1 MAKANRGSVPCWG
14 EMRGALSLMSHHK
27 LVDLIGAHWDNR
39 KTDLRMAI
47 TDGTSDAWAP
57 ADGTV
62 MLEHDWIHTKYRTEE
77 LLLLT
82 ADKSKEVHFQNGW
95 KASLEDIRSMLEAEG
110 ELSMEDELCELG
122 CLECSPPG
130 STCRV
135 VVESKRSGEL
145 RLRVQMQ
152 TMCGCISPYGGIEPV
167 EEEWVYSVK
176 DTAKPAAKKQK
187 RSPRGEVKL

>member
-1 MAKANRGSVPCWG
+1 
-14 EMRGALSLMSHHK
+14 
-27 LVDLIGAHWDNR
+27 
-39 KTDLRMAI
+39 
-47 TDGTSDAWAP
+47 
-57 ADGTV
+57 
-62 MLEHDWIHTKYRTEE
+62 
-77 LLLLT
+77 
-82 ADKSKEVHFQNGW
+82 
-95 KASLEDIRSMLEAEG
+95 MLEAEG

-152 TMCGCISPYGGIEPV
+152 TMCGCTSLYGGIEPV

-187 RSPRGEVKL
+187 R